1 MPGDPV
7 QIRDFVP
14 DPSMS
19 SVTTEELDEIDK
31 VIDALI
37 QDSEEKLANAKPVI
51 PRSVFEATSILTEE
65 GEDSNGGNEQG
76 ESGSSDDGSSE
87 GQE

>member
-1 MPGDPV
+1 
-7 QIRDFVP
+7 
-14 DPSMS
+14 MS